1 MRRRCGCSGH
11 GMHGPHR
18 CEEMGFSMGDF
29 LTAVVLNEL
38 SKGDMHGYELYER
51 VLNLEYYPF
60 KHDQSVLYSL
70 LRKLNNH
77 GLVEY
82 RIEEGSGAPRKVY
95 SITETGK
102 EYLKELRI
110 YIQKLKE
117 SFEAF
122 LKS

>member
-1 MRRRCGCSGH
+1 
-11 GMHGPHR
+11 MHGPHR

-38 SKGDMHGYELYER
+38 EKNPMHGYDLYER
-51 VLNLEYYPF
+51 ISNLDYYPF

-77 GLVEY
+77 GLIEY

-95 SITETGK
+95 TITETGRD
-102 EYLKELRI
+102 YLKGLKD
-110 YIQKLKE
+110 YIRKLKN
-117 SFEAF
+117 SFDTF
-122 LKS
+122 LNG